1 MEKRVLINDK
11 LQLDV
16 ISFLRFPLIVAV
28 VLMHTK
34 IRVVNGVEAT
44 DMHAIYPFGGLYP
57 LYENTVYFFTQVF
70 LPVRVPLFFFF
81 SGFLFFYKITEMRK
95 SVYISKL
102 KNRVHTLL
110 IPYLFWNILFIFVY
124 NVSGLLFPGTID
136 SYIGEGYQL
145 KDWLMLFYHPA
156 SYQLWFIRDLM
167 VVVLFTP
174 IIWWLTQK
182 YNSLLTFFLGILW
195 LMALWTN
202 GSGFPITAFFFFS
215 FGGYFSIN
223 KKNFINFVYS
233 RTTLWGVLYLIFA
246 TLICFFRDYEWIVYL
261 KQVSV
266 IWGIAFVVA
275 LSSFYVSIGK
285 WKVNKFIAESSFFI
299 YVYHVMALPIIKRA
313 IQIFIPLNTDIQLTI
328 FYFVWA
334 FLAVVVGLI
343 GYYLLKKFFPKPLS
357 VITGGR

>member
-1 MEKRVLINDK
+1 MRNSFYGDK
-11 LQLDV
+11 LQFEV

-34 IRVVNGVEAT
+34 MRVVNGVEAIG
-44 DMHAIYPFGGLYP
+44 MHEIYPFGGLYP

-81 SGFLFFYKITEMRK
+81 SGFLFFYKIVEMRK
-95 SVYISKL
+95 SVYINKL
-102 KNRVHTLL
+102 KNRVHSLL

-124 NVSGLLFPGTID
+124 NVSGMLFPGTID

-145 KDWLMLFYHPA
+145 KDWLLLLYNPA

-174 IIWWLTQK
+174 IIWWLTRK
-182 YNSLLTFFLGILW
+182 YDFMMALFLGVLW

-215 FGGYFSIN
+215 LGGYFSIN
-223 KKNFINFVYS
+223 KKNFIEIVYPY
-233 RTTLWGVLYLIFA
+233 TKIWGVLYVIFA
-246 TLICFFRDYEWIVYL
+246 ALTCFYREYEWSVYL
-261 KQVSV
+261 KQLSV
-266 IWGIAFVVA
+266 IGGIAFVVA
-275 LSSFYVSIGK
+275 LSSYYVSNGK
-285 WKVNKFIAESSFFI
+285 WKVNKFLAESSFFI
-299 YVYHVMALPIIKRA
+299 YAYHVIALPIIKRI

-334 FLAVVVGLI
+334 FLAVAIGLI
-343 GYYLLKKFFPKPLS
+343 GYYLLKKMFPKPLS

>member
-1 MEKRVLINDK
+1 MR
-11 LQLDV
+11 
-16 ISFLRFPLIVAV
+16 
-28 VLMHTK
+28 
-34 IRVVNGVEAT
+34 
-44 DMHAIYPFGGLYP
+44 
-57 LYENTVYFFTQVF
+57 TQ
-70 LPVRVPLFFFF
+70 
-81 SGFLFFYKITEMRK
+81 
-95 SVYISKL
+95 
-102 KNRVHTLL
+102 
-110 IPYLFWNILFIFVY
+110 
-124 NVSGLLFPGTID
+124 
-136 SYIGEGYQL
+136 
-145 KDWLMLFYHPA
+145 LMLFYHPA